1 MSNIFGTMFS
11 GVTAT
16 GAQSSAGPDAR
27 QYPKSFHGYIAGS
40 GNITATIVVQ
50 ASNFPTAPTLA
61 GQWVTVGTITLSGS
75 AAVSD
80 GFASEAPWQWYRG
93 NITAMSNVN
102 TVAAL
107 YVGS

>member
-1 MSNIFGTMFS
+1 MQNVFGTMFS
-11 GVTAT
+11 NVTAT
-16 GAQSSAGPDAR
+16 GAQSTAGPDAR

-50 ASNFPTAPTLA
+50 VANTPIAPTVA
-61 GQWVTVGTITLSGS
+61 GQWVTLGTITLSGS

-80 GFASEAPWQWYRG
+80 GFSSEAPWQWYRG
-93 NITAMSNVN
+93 NITAMSNAN